1 MTDEKIDKPRATRRT
16 ASTGAKT
23 DTAPKAARP
32 SRAKS
37 AKAAGLPSEAQV
49 GGVTQAGTLPEQ
61 YDADSTQ
68 DHADPMPPNPASLS
82 YGATQA
88 GPLPE
93 QLAEAKEQA
102 ATPEQIDPD
111 VRHTMISQRA
121 YFIAQARGFSGDYS
135 MDDWLQAEAEI
146 DANFFGSQ
154 NPS

>member
-1 MTDEKIDKPRATRRT
+1 MTDEKIEKPRAPRRT
-16 ASTGAKT
+16 AGTGAKT
-23 DTAPKAARP
+23 DATPKATRP

-37 AKAAGLPSEAQV
+37 AKAAGLPAEAQV

-61 YDADSTQ
+61 YDAGSTQ
-68 DHADPMPPNPASLS
+68 GHADAMPNPASLS

-93 QLAEAKEQA
+93 QLAEAKSQA

>member
-1 MTDEKIDKPRATRRT
+1 MADEKIEKPRATRRT
-16 ASTGAKT
+16 ATTGAKP
-23 DTAPKAARP
+23 DAAPKAARS
-32 SRAKS
+32 SR

-61 YDADSTQ
+61 YEADSTQ
-68 DHADPMPPNPASLS
+68 DHADPMPENPESLS

-93 QLAEAKEQA
+93 QLAEAKRQA
-102 ATPEQIDPD
+102 VTPEQIDPD

-121 YFIAQARGFSGDYS
+121 YFIAQARGFSGDCT

>member
-1 MTDEKIDKPRATRRT
+1 MTDEKTEKPRATRRT
-16 ASTGAKT
+16 ASAGIKT
-23 DTAPKAARP
+23 DATPKAARP

-37 AKAAGLPSEAQV
+37 TKASELPPEAQV

-68 DHADPMPPNPASLS
+68 DHADPMPNPASLS

-146 DANFFGSQ
+146 DANFFGNQ